1 MGKKA
6 GGHGGPES
14 EGEREKRRGH
24 RGADETVR
32 PDMRMILLGEAE
44 VFACGY
50 FLTHLPNQ
58 FLLNRP
64 RLRRAS
70 PLPSSAAA

>member
-1 MGKKA
+1 
-6 GGHGGPES
+6 
-14 EGEREKRRGH
+14 
-24 RGADETVR
+24 
-32 PDMRMILLGEAE
+32 MILLGEAE

-64 RLRRAS
+64 RLRQAS

>member
-1 MGKKA
+1 MARKAKGKGKND
-6 GGHGGPES
+6 
-14 EGEREKRRGH
+14 
-24 RGADETVR
+24 ADTGVPMKPS

>member
-1 MGKKA
+1 MKRGWERRRAGTVARKAKGKGKND
-6 GGHGGPES
+6 
-14 EGEREKRRGH
+14 
-24 RGADETVR
+24 ADTGV